1 MNLLT
6 NPWNV
11 VFFIGFIAYLA
22 IRSYYARQTRRNEKV
37 HRQVDGLEKF
47 LLILVI
53 STSTLLPL
61 LFLFT
66 PLLAFADYHVPAFVP
81 WMGVAVMV
89 FALWL
94 FWRSHADLGQ
104 NWSVTLEVRK
114 QHKLVTSGVYRRIR
128 HPMYAAI
135 FLWCIAQAL
144 LLPNWLAGGSALAT
158 FSLMYFLRTG
168 REERM
173 MCEFFGDEYRAY
185 MSQTGRLLPRF
196 TKTNSQSA
204 TTPNQF
210 SPPMPP

>member
-1 MNLLT
+1 MNLIS
-6 NPWNV
+6 NPWNA
-11 VFFIGFIAYLA
+11 VFFVGFIAYLS
-22 IRSYYARQTRRNEKV
+22 IRSHYARQTRRNEKV

-53 STSTLLPL
+53 STSTLFPL
-61 LFLFT
+61 LYLFT
-66 PLLAFADYHVPAFVP
+66 PLLAFADYRLPALVP
-81 WMGVAVMV
+81 WVGAAVMV

-114 QHKLVTSGVYRRIR
+114 QHQLVTSGVYRRVR

-144 LLPNWLAGGSALAT
+144 LLPNWLAGWSALAT
-158 FSLMYFLRTG
+158 FSLMYILRTR

-185 MSQTGRLLPRF
+185 MNQTGRLIPRLS
-196 TKTNSQSA
+196 KPSPQSA
-204 TTPNQF
+204 STSN
-210 SPPMPP
+210 

>member
-1 MNLLT
+1 MNLIS
-6 NPWNV
+6 NPWNA

-22 IRSYYARQTRRNEKV
+22 TRSHYARQTRHNEKV
-37 HRQVDGLEKF
+37 HRQVDGLEQF

-53 STSTLLPL
+53 STSTLFPL
-61 LFLFT
+61 LYLFT
-66 PLLAFADYHVPAFVP
+66 PLLAFADYRPPALVP
-81 WMGVAVMV
+81 WVGLTVML

-114 QHKLVTSGVYRRIR
+114 QHQLITSGVYRRIR

-144 LLPNWLAGGSALAT
+144 LLPNWLAGWSSLAT
-158 FSLMYFLRTG
+158 FSLMYFLRTR
-168 REERM
+168 REEQM

-185 MSQTGRLLPRF
+185 MNQTGRLFPRF
-196 TKTNSQSA
+196 TKPRPQSA
-204 TTPNQF
+204 PTSN
-210 SPPMPP
+210 